1 MPLLADLFFRGGG
14 IPRLQLGFDSPN
26 KAAVLLGCLALV
38 FAVAA
43 FRARRRFLTILLG
56 AVSCLAWCG
65 LVLTYSRG
73 GLVAFSAGLLVV
85 LGTLRRR
92 LLRFWP
98 LLLLSVGIALTA
110 AVFCSREKGFAF
122 ASDASVGNRLE
133 IWRTAPRMV
142 ADAALTGWGIG
153 NAGDAYMGWYQP
165 LRSHE
170 RYRTLVSSHLT
181 WLVELG
187 LGGRMTYCAGWLL
200 MLGIC
205 LRRWRRKGDPL
216 PLSVWL
222 AFGLAAT
229 FSSVAESPVLWFV
242 PVAVAFPAV
251 VDFVRNFGQ
260 KGCQGILAAAVVW
273 GALLSLGLMWSGR
286 DAGTVRVS
294 PRNDVLFYGKGRPQ
308 TWIVKDLS
316 VLGGAA
322 YGRALRLYAQQATNV
337 TCGIV
342 SELLAVPSDVRRLVL
357 CGAAADVGAERLAA
371 FGSLEEVRVLSPKSP
386 ERWLAATSS
395 VPIRVYCGE
404 FDVRCPPAD
413 HPRLRVID
421 GNGAYLTRWP
431 EQAFSPMQL
440 ISAAENH
447 KISVH

>member
-43 FRARRRFLTILLG
+43 FRARRRFLTISFG

-187 LGGRMTYCAGWLL
+187 LGGRMAYCAGWLL

-205 LRRWRRKGDPL
+205 LRRWRRTL
-216 PLSVWL
+216 
-222 AFGLAAT
+222 
-229 FSSVAESPVLWFV
+229 
-242 PVAVAFPAV
+242 
-251 VDFVRNFGQ
+251 
-260 KGCQGILAAAVVW
+260 GI
-273 GALLSLGLMWSGR
+273 
-286 DAGTVRVS
+286 
-294 PRNDVLFYGKGRPQ
+294 
-308 TWIVKDLS
+308 
-316 VLGGAA
+316 
-322 YGRALRLYAQQATNV
+322 
-337 TCGIV
+337 
-342 SELLAVPSDVRRLVL
+342 
-357 CGAAADVGAERLAA
+357 
-371 FGSLEEVRVLSPKSP
+371 
-386 ERWLAATSS
+386 
-395 VPIRVYCGE
+395 
-404 FDVRCPPAD
+404 
-413 HPRLRVID
+413 
-421 GNGAYLTRWP
+421 
-431 EQAFSPMQL
+431 
-440 ISAAENH
+440 
-447 KISVH
+447 